1 MSAVAMLDRCRS
13 LENNKNLEGTALA
26 CIAFSTHRAEAL
38 AWWPMVYRFFLQCGR
53 LPSEI
58 AKLDRLDPPPPSQGE
73 TIKELGFTSWGI
85 DTAHWEDSVLEL
97 SSNQILPR
105 LHNRTRLCCYLGYS
119 EDPWVEPLGRSFER
133 VIILVPAKVAG
144 GGSELIRRIQ
154 RMMARKVPIAGYLE
168 CGIGGS
174 KEYPE

>member
-1 MSAVAMLDRCRS
+1 MSAVAMLDRCQRS
-13 LENNKNLEGTALA
+13 GKRGNLEGTSVA
-26 CIAFSTHRAEAL
+26 CIAFSTHRAEAIT
-38 AWWPMVYRFFLQCGR
+38 WWPLAYQFFLDCGR

-58 AKLDRLDPPPPSQGE
+58 AKLDRLDPSPLSQGQTTQE
-73 TIKELGFTSWGI
+73 KKYAIWGI
-85 DTAHWEDSVLEL
+85 EEAHWEDGVLEI

-133 VIILVPAKVAG
+133 VIILVPAKVPG

-154 RMMARKVPIAGYLE
+154 RMMARQVPIAGYLE
-168 CGIGGS
+168 CGKGGS
-174 KEYPE
+174 